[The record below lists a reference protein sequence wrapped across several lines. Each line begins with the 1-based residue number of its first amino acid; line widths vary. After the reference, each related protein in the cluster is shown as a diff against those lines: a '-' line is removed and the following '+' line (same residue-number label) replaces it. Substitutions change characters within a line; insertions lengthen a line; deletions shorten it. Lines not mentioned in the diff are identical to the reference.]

1 MKHTRVT
8 RGFTLVELLVV
19 IAIIGVLIA
28 LLLPAVQAAREAAR
42 RTQCTN
48 QLKQFGLAHQTFHD
62 VNKHFV
68 PRSYPRINDTSTG
81 TTLNVG
87 TNGPYIFPHWSGY
100 LPLLTFMEETS
111 YYDRVIAHLGI
122 ASDETCKPWSGAAGT
137 PGTAPG
143 PGPSNGTN
151 GVSMYKIG
159 MHNCPSDTDYGAKGM
174 TNYMLSSG
182 DSVNNINNI
191 LRPRGLFGFGMTSS
205 GTVDNHR
212 RMSDI
217 TDGTSKTIMMSERV
231 KGGNSGDR
239 RVKYAQAIASSSF
252 HTSPILCRNE
262 VSGGLYIGS
271 TSQKAGREMWFG
283 RPAFVGFNTVEAPNG
298 PGCVDGSNS
307 NTHDAPHQLIPP
319 SSNHPGGVNAL
330 MCDGSVRF
338 VSESIDV
345 GNLSLPEV
353 VSGPSPYGVWGAMGS
368 IAGGE
373 SIQDTSL

>member
-1 MKHTRVT
+1 MRNSRAM

-62 VNKHFV
+62 VNKYFV
-68 PRSYPRINDTSTG
+68 PRSYTKINDASPG

-100 LPLLTFMEETS
+100 LPLLAFMEENS
-111 YYDRVIAHLGI
+111 YYDQVMAHLAI

-143 PGPSNGTN
+143 PGPSAAN
-151 GVSMYKIG
+151 GVSMYKIA

-182 DSVNNINNI
+182 DTVNGITGA

-212 RMSDI
+212 RMADI

-231 KGGNSGDR
+231 KGGVSGDK

-252 HTSPILCRNE
+252 HTSPISCRTE
-262 VSGGLYIGS
+262 VSNGLYIGNA
-271 TSQKAGREMWFG
+271 SQKAGREMWFG

-298 PGCVDGSNS
+298 PGCVDSSNS

-319 SSNHPGGVNAL
+319 SSNHPSGVNAL

-338 VSESIDV
+338 VNESIDV

-353 VSGPSPYGVWGAMGS
+353 TSGRSPYGVWGAMGS
-368 IAGGE
+368 ISGGE
-373 SIQDTSL
+373 VVQDSL